1 MAEAIMSDAKQ
12 DQRSQQSTGNPAGKP
27 QQGPSD
33 KSQQESRTGI
43 GSSQAQDREGRRD
56 NDSVPHTGHGTA
68 DIERASADA
77 QGKTE
82 SLADD
87 PVGAFKERP

>member
-1 MAEAIMSDAKQ
+1 MSDAKQ
-12 DQRSQQSTGNPAGKP
+12 DQRSQQSIKNPAGKP
-27 QQGPSD
+27 QQRPSD
-33 KSQQESRTGI
+33 KSQQSETGI

-56 NDSVPHTGHGTA
+56 RDSVPHTGRGTA
-68 DIERASADA
+68 DIERGSGDA
-77 QGKTE
+77 QGNSE